1 MNAILYGLLC
11 CYLGEVNAMDWL
23 PLVWNQLDCLN
34 TVDILIYQNNR
45 NEGIVWKDKKL
56 KLDYD
61 SIVL

>member
-1 MNAILYGLLC
+1 
-11 CYLGEVNAMDWL
+11 MDWL